1 MSQELMAGFAS
12 VLMSPSC
19 LIYCCVGTVIGI
31 VFGSIP
37 GLSTSMAMV
46 LFLPLSFALDT
57 VQGVSLLIGLFT
69 GGMSGGLISAI
80 LLKMPGTPAAVST
93 VFDGGPM
100 AEHGEGGRAI
110 GIGILY
116 SFIGGTFSILSLV
129 LLAPQLS
136 ALALKFTSVDYVA
149 VYIFAMTIIGA
160 LSGKSIINGLISG
173 CIGLLIGCVGVAP
186 LDSLNRLTFGYR
198 KLNAGISEV
207 ALIIGFYA
215 VAEVFTY
222 AFHFKEEQIRP
233 RAKTVKIRGFGISFM
248 EFIKNIRCALLSSI
262 IGIGIGILPGIGGS
276 VAGLV
281 SYSVN
286 KSVSP
291 DGDKFGTGIVE
302 GVVASETANNATIGS
317 SITPML
323 TMGIPGSTTAA
334 LLMSGL
340 IIKGITPGPLIIQKN
355 GELVYAIYAALLVT
369 NLMMLIFERL
379 GINLFVKVLDVPRN
393 ILLPIVLCLCTVG
406 AFSNANNTFEV
417 IVIFVIGVMAY
428 LLVKVKIPLSPCL
441 IGFILGSDFETE
453 LRQSIIA
460 AHGNC
465 SVFLTRPIACGFLI
479 ASVASVALIVF
490 QRYRE
495 RRKEYRMQQI

>member
-1 MSQELMAGFAS
+1 MFSQELLAGFAS
-12 VLMSPSC
+12 VFLSGSC
-19 LIYCCVGTVIGI
+19 LFYCAAGTIIGI
-31 VFGSIP
+31 IFGSIP

-57 VQGVSLLIGLFT
+57 THGVALLIGLFT

-93 VFDGGPM
+93 VFDGAPM
-100 AEHGEGGRAI
+100 AERGEGGRAI

-116 SFIGGTFSILSLV
+116 SFIGGAFSILALV

-149 VYIFAMTIIGA
+149 VYVFAMTIIGG
-160 LSGKSIINGLISG
+160 LSGKSILNGLVSG
-173 CIGLLIGCVGVAP
+173 CFGLLLGCVGVAP
-186 LDSLNRLTFGYR
+186 LDSLNRLTFGVR
-198 KLNAGISEV
+198 KLNSGISEI

-215 VAEVFTY
+215 VAEVFAY
-222 AFHFKEEQIRP
+222 AFNFQNEQLRV
-233 RAKTVKIRGFGISFM
+233 RAKTVKIQGFGIKIK
-248 EFIKNIRCALLSSI
+248 EFFHNLRCMIVSSV
-262 IGIGIGILPGIGGS
+262 IGIVIGILPGIGGG

-286 KSVSP
+286 KSVSK
-291 DGDKFGTGIVE
+291 DGDKFGTGIAE
-302 GVVASETANNATIGS
+302 GVIASETANNATIGS
-317 SITPML
+317 SIIPML

-340 IIKGITPGPLIIQKN
+340 IIKGVTPGPLILQKN

-369 NLMMLIFERL
+369 NLMMLVFERL
-379 GINLFVKVLDVPRN
+379 GINLFVKVLDIPRN
-393 ILLPIVLCLCTVG
+393 ILLPVVLCLCTVG

-417 IVIFVIGVMAY
+417 FLVFVIGVIAWLMNKA
-428 LLVKVKIPLSPCL
+428 KIPLSPCL

-460 AHGNC
+460 GHGDL
-465 SVFLTRPIACGFLI
+465 SVLVSRPIACGFLVAALVSILLI
-479 ASVASVALIVF
+479 AW
-490 QRYRE
+490 QRYRSE
-495 RRKEYRMQQI
+495 KKAKAA